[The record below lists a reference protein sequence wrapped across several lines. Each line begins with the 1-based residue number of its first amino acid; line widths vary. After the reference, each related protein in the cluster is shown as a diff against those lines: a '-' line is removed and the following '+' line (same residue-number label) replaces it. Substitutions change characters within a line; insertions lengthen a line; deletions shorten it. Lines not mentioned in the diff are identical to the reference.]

1 MKKIQILC
9 VGDLKE
15 GYLKEAQAEYLKR
28 LSSACAIDVTIVP
41 EQSYSEKLSE
51 KELQIKKDKEAELL
65 LPKIKGYAIALC
77 IDAKQFDSV
86 EFANNLN
93 QKFQDNATVTFIIG
107 GSDGL
112 SEKVINKCNQKISF
126 SRLTFPHQLMRIV
139 LLEQIYRTTTIWSG
153 KTYHK

>member
-1 MKKIQILC
+1 MHEIDDNGHTIHPQMA
-9 VGDLKE
+9 G
-15 GYLKEAQAEYLKR
+15 
-28 LSSACAIDVTIVP
+28 LSDQMFNFITNTGP
-41 EQSYSEKLSE
+41 LFK
-51 KELQIKKDKEAELL
+51 
-65 LPKIKGYAIALC
+65 
-77 IDAKQFDSV
+77 
-86 EFANNLN
+86 
-93 QKFQDNATVTFIIG
+93 DNATVTFIIG